1 MDVDE
6 VDVGLD
12 ALIEDIR
19 HFDSTWSGGEDLG
32 VGEHVDVSAATVKIT
47 HSLEVI
53 AHAFRREELAGLHFH
68 LAQNLPLRNDIHTGN
83 RDLVDAIL
91 GAFFDGEDQLDAIFF
106 EGFGLGLGDFDVGES
121 SVLVNGTNGIAILFD
136 LGWDEAS
143 ALREESEDILGL
155 GLHC

>member
-1 MDVDE
+1 M
-6 VDVGLD
+6 
-12 ALIEDIR
+12 
-19 HFDSTWSGGEDLG
+19 
-32 VGEHVDVSAATVKIT
+32 
-47 HSLEVI
+47 
-53 AHAFRREELAGLHFH
+53 
-68 LAQNLPLRNDIHTGN
+68 RNDIHTGN
-83 RDLVDAIL
+83 GDLVDAIL